1 VSGSG
6 ISWDVCKSATR
17 SRLITMPPT
26 HHSSFLQARCPSC
39 RPNNRVKAL
48 RNVFFLQYRKKI
60 NSQLSQKVRI
70 KISAGDTTKFCL
82 MTSPKTSTKDCQKT
96 GFTKT
101 TGRPGRRQ
109 RNCSA
114 CISLHI
120 RCRCR
125 STSASRE
132 RTSSTPNARRLQC
145 APSSVAWPSRSPC
158 STS

>member
-1 VSGSG
+1 
-6 ISWDVCKSATR
+6 
-17 SRLITMPPT
+17 M
-26 HHSSFLQARCPSC
+26 
-39 RPNNRVKAL
+39 
-48 RNVFFLQYRKKI
+48 FFSTVQKKI

-70 KISAGDTTKFCL
+70 KISAGDTTKFCV

-114 CISLHI
+114 CISLRI
-120 RCRCR
+120 RCHCR

-132 RTSSTPNARRLQC
+132 RTSSTPNARCLQR

-158 STS
+158 STSWMPLHHWQVYIHTQTENCRQRSRNICMLGNVRQVLPKPPEIIGRH